1 MVAWHIKPEAPPL
14 PFSFAPKPY
23 KKGPAAERVLI
34 DKLSLFQTEEGEQDE
49 IYWNRQLSNK
59 GKMMGCRHAVLRPC
73 VFLTK
78 MADEAQFSSMQC
90 CELIRGQF
98 IALNGISELTSL
110 FLIMKV
116 LAGCIKP
123 MGENSVKWGCV
134 SF

>member
-1 MVAWHIKPEAPPL
+1 MCIL
-14 PFSFAPKPY
+14 M
-23 KKGPAAERVLI
+23 
-34 DKLSLFQTEEGEQDE
+34 
-49 IYWNRQLSNK
+49 
-59 GKMMGCRHAVLRPC
+59 KM
-73 VFLTK
+73 T
-78 MADEAQFSSMQC
+78 DEAQFSSVQC
-90 CELIRGQF
+90 LKLRRREF

>member
-1 MVAWHIKPEAPPL
+1 
-14 PFSFAPKPY
+14 
-23 KKGPAAERVLI
+23 
-34 DKLSLFQTEEGEQDE
+34 
-49 IYWNRQLSNK
+49 
-59 GKMMGCRHAVLRPC
+59 
-73 VFLTK
+73 
-78 MADEAQFSSMQC
+78 MQC

-134 SF
+134 FF